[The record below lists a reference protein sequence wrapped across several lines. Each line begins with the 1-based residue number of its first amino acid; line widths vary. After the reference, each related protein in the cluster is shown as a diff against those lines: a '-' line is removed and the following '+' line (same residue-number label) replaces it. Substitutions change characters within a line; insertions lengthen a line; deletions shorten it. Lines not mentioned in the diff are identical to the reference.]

1 MQSSTNCDHDL
12 TFHMYNVGSD
22 STKNGAIKSK
32 AAKGG

>member
-1 MQSSTNCDHDL
+1 MQSFANCDHDL
-12 TFHMYNVGSD
+12 TFHMYTVGGH

>member
-1 MQSSTNCDHDL
+1 MQSSTNFDHDL
-12 TFHMYNVGSD
+12 TFHMYILGSD